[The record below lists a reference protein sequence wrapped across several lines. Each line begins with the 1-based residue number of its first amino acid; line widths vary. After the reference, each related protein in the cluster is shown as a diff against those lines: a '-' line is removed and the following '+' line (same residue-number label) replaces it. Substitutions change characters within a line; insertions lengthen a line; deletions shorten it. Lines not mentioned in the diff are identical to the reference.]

1 MRIAALITCFNRR
14 EKTLDCL
21 RRLYAQHLPPGVSLE
36 TVLVDDGSTDGT
48 GEAVLQEFPG
58 TNVIAGNGSL
68 YWCGG
73 MRMAWKAAASRDPEF
88 YLLANDDT
96 LLDEDAVSQLLEV
109 APTPDARVIAVAAI
123 RDPENGR
130 ATYGGIRAGK
140 GHVQPSGRPEPCDT
154 FNGNAVLVPRAV
166 FREIGMFHPAYT
178 HGMGDFDYGHE
189 ATRHGIRVI
198 QSAEFLGTCARNPQ
212 RGTWRD
218 RSLGRIKRLRILI
231 SPKGLPFRE
240 WMTFN
245 RRNSGWRWP
254 LKTLSPYV
262 RVLLGR

>member
-1 MRIAALITCFNRR
+1 
-14 EKTLDCL
+14 
-21 RRLYAQHLPPGVSLE
+21 
-36 TVLVDDGSTDGT
+36 
-48 GEAVLQEFPG
+48 
-58 TNVIAGNGSL
+58 
-68 YWCGG
+68 

-96 LLDEDAVSQLLEV
+96 LLDEDAVSRLLEV

-123 RDPENGR
+123 RDPESGR
-130 ATYGGIRAGK
+130 ATYGGIRGENGLVPPTGK
-140 GHVQPSGRPEPCDT
+140 PETCET

-178 HGMGDFDYGHE
+178 HGMGDYDYGHE

-198 QSAEFLGTCARNPQ
+198 QSAAFLGACARNPQ
-212 RGTWRD
+212 QGTWRD
-218 RSLGRIKRLRILI
+218 TSLSRAKRWRQLHG
-231 SPKGLPFRE
+231 PKGLPFRE
-240 WMTFN
+240 WMIYN
-245 RRNSGWRWP
+245 RRNSGLRWP